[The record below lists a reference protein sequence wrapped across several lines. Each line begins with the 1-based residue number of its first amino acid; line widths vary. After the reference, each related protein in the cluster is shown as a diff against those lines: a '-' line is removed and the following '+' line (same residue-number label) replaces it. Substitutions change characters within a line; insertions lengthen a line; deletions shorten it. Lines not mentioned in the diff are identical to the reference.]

1 MRELN
6 HAVRV
11 SGNVCCSFL
20 LLSTI
25 HFCFADAQP
34 ANWGGNFSPCNNH
47 SEFLR
52 YDSMDLGVRISTSN
66 RSLAK
71 QFKRAMDF
79 WARILN
85 MDWHEDNT
93 SSCAVQVVD
102 GTPAILPDS
111 VIARSQFTD
120 WRNFQGWI
128 AFDPNASLTKTEL
141 YLIAVHEIGHM
152 LGLKHNP
159 NAKSVMYF
167 LDLEGPEFL
176 DNDDLTSLASHH
188 RLRIASLRGPIAV
201 ERSSVRRLSILFR

>member
-1 MRELN
+1 
-6 HAVRV
+6 
-11 SGNVCCSFL
+11 
-20 LLSTI
+20 
-25 HFCFADAQP
+25 
-34 ANWGGNFSPCNNH
+34 
-47 SEFLR
+47 
-52 YDSMDLGVRISTSN
+52 
-66 RSLAK
+66 
-71 QFKRAMDF
+71 
-79 WARILN
+79 

-93 SSCAVQVVD
+93 SSCAVQVID

-188 RLRIASLRGPIAV
+188 RLRIASLHGPIAV